1 MGIPGQDISVVAVMS
16 LLQMEVGYV
25 EVVLVVER

>member
-1 MGIPGQDISVVAVMS
+1 MWIPGQDISVVAVMS

-25 EVVLVVER
+25 DVALVVER